1 MKFKTVLLSLTAAAL
16 LASCNNADVL
26 SSLLPT
32 SGDPASSL
40 VSSDQGGQGQ
50 TSGKTSTTTS
60 KTSTTTPV
68 TSQGGNTSASTEES
82 VDLDGY
88 VEEAWAPEGVV
99 LTDWTDEMKAI
110 LQKYLGGNLPP
121 FVYMANLGVTYDN
134 MDYLKVV
141 GTIGVDTVYNY
152 ELALQNNGW
161 EGYEQATSNGVE
173 IFSRKILDNGVLE
186 GDALVNEN
194 TDYFSCIYTY
204 TPSTSE
210 WPAGYFD
217 FALDEYGSKAV
228 VPVLAATSYI
238 AQIDYFYDVNVF
250 CMGIDA
256 SALPAYAQLLEEN
269 RWTVTTA
276 VESGTTV
283 YYADSLDRL
292 AKLTIYFDGTLVNI
306 IMEHGDGEIFTTWD
320 DCLAAIDDFVTY
332 DLRLSSGISSI
343 LPEVADGL
351 QYTIDR
357 SINGR
362 LFIKALKNTSYSLN
376 DVISYRIA
384 LSGLEGF
391 TIVEKAFEEEYIVW
405 AYPADHSYAI
415 CVELAD
421 YYSDLGDHSYY
432 LQISIN
438 DYRVYDG
445 YTISS
450 SWPTSQVATIVGR
463 VAPGTLVPGYKL
475 DGAVYYTKSNYT
487 DEVEIQIVNPGE
499 DPVGTYKAGLEGSYG
514 YTSTASGN
522 GYLSVDRKKG
532 IQIQYEMV
540 GEEFHLVIRKYV
552 KPAVIEGDTATLTF
566 SSNTVSHNERGWW
579 TDVTFGTSPFNV
591 RVESQSSLTYVGN
604 SGDFLSPLRLY
615 SGHKVT
621 IAPAAGYELTQLDFY
636 TVNVSTTTSN
646 FKNNNGA
653 NLSALSIEGATLVGS
668 YNADT
673 GLTRYSIDATH
684 AQTGISF
691 VINGPFAL
699 EEIVATVVAAN

>member
-16 LASCNNADVL
+16 LASCNNADAL

-32 SGDPASSL
+32 SGDPTSSP

-50 TSGKTSTTTS
+50 TSGKTSTTS

-68 TSQGGNTSASTEES
+68 TSQGGNTSASTGES

-121 FVYMANLGVTYDN
+121 FVYMSNLGVTYDN

-141 GTIGVDTVYNY
+141 GTINANTVYNY
-152 ELALQNNGW
+152 ELALQNAGW
-161 EGYEQATSNGVE
+161 EGYEQTTANGVE
-173 IFSRKILDNGVLE
+173 IISRKILDNGVLE
-186 GDALVNEN
+186 GDALVNET

-228 VPVLAATSYI
+228 VPVLEATSYI
-238 AQIDYFYDVNVF
+238 AQIGYLYDVNVF

-256 SALPAYAQLLEEN
+256 SSLPAYAQLLTEN
-269 RWTVTTA
+269 RWTVTTK
-276 VESGTTV
+276 VEGGTTV
-283 YYADSLDRL
+283 YEADSLDKL
-292 AKLTIYFDGTLVNI
+292 AKLTIYFDGTLVTI
-306 IMEHGDGEIFTTWD
+306 IMEHGNGEIFTTWD
-320 DCLAAIDDFVTY
+320 DCLPAIDDFVTY

-376 DVISYRIA
+376 DVINYRIA
-384 LSGLEGF
+384 LAAIEGF
-391 TIVEKAFEEEYIVW
+391 TVVEKAFEEEYIVW

-421 YYSDLGDHSYY
+421 YYSELGDHSYY

-438 DYRVYDG
+438 DYRIYAG
-445 YTISS
+445 YSVSS
-450 SWPTSQVATIVGR
+450 AWPTSQVATIVGI
-463 VAPGTLVPGYKL
+463 VAPGTLVPGYEME
-475 DGAVYYTKSNYT
+475 GATYYTKSNYT

-499 DPVGTYKAGLEGSYG
+499 DPVNTYKEGLEDSYG
-514 YTSTASGN
+514 YTSTVSGN
-522 GYLSVDRKKG
+522 GYLSIDRKKG
-532 IQIQYEMV
+532 VQIQYEMV
-540 GEEFHLVIRKYV
+540 GNEFHIVIRKYV
-552 KPAVIEGDTATLTF
+552 KPAVIEGDTATLVF
-566 SSNTVSHNERGWW
+566 SNDAISNNDKGWW
-579 TDVTFGTSPFNV
+579 WDVTFGTTPFSV
-591 RVESQSSLTYVGN
+591 RVEKNTTTVTVGN
-604 SGDFLSPLRLY
+604 QGVYLSPLRLFTNQ
-615 SGHKVT
+615 KIT
-621 IAPAAGYELTQLDFY
+621 ITPSEGYELTQLDFY
-636 TVNVSTTTSN
+636 TVTVSATGS
-646 FKNNNGA
+646 FKNNNAA
-653 NLSALSIEGATLVGS
+653 NLSAISIEGATLVGEFNS
-668 YNADT
+668 NT
-673 GLTRYSIDATH
+673 GLTRYSIDSTH

-691 VINGPFAL
+691 VVEGNFAL
-699 EEIVATVVAAN
+699 EEIVATVAAI